1 MLTDTFNIIGTA
13 ILLNESHDQ
22 LRLKLKKCFGMKT
35 KNSCTLVPDPECKS
49 DAPDD
54 GPESKSSSDDGS
66 GTAVV
71 CSDNLDQPNDV
82 PQYQN

>member
-1 MLTDTFNIIGTA
+1 
-13 ILLNESHDQ
+13 
-22 LRLKLKKCFGMKT
+22 MKT

-54 GPESKSSSDDGS
+54 GPESKCSSDDGP

-71 CSDNLDQPNDV
+71 CFASSDQPNDV
-82 PQYQN
+82 PQHQN